1 MRIVFFSAIS
11 CTFGCLFL
19 TDMAQYYSYNRENA
33 KRKTSA
39 SSLKEAI
46 EDMLEFYKLRTKF
59 DETYVAA
66 HWEQIMGAPIAART
80 TKVYITE
87 AKLYIQLDSASLRN
101 ELLMAK
107 NKILQ
112 LINQAIGAE
121 LVNEV
126 IFL

>member
-11 CTFGCLFL
+11 CTFECLFL

-80 TKVYITE
+80 TRVYITE

>member
-1 MRIVFFSAIS
+1 
-11 CTFGCLFL
+11 
-19 TDMAQYYSYNRENA
+19 MAQYYSYNRENA
-33 KRKTSA
+33 KRKTNA

>member
-1 MRIVFFSAIS
+1 
-11 CTFGCLFL
+11 
-19 TDMAQYYSYNRENA
+19 
-33 KRKTSA
+33 
-39 SSLKEAI
+39 
-46 EDMLEFYKLRTKF
+46 MLEFYKLRTKF

-87 AKLYIQLDSASLRN
+87 AKLYIQLDSAALRN

>member
-11 CTFGCLFL
+11 CTFECLFL